1 MAEIR
6 LGGNLSW
13 LQLKQLE
20 RGPCDSPSAPVT
32 RAMTSGCYEVL
43 EVSG

>member
-6 LGGNLSW
+6 LGGNLGW

-20 RGPCDSPSAPVT
+20 PSPCDSPSAPIT

-43 EVSG
+43 EVRG